1 MTDQNDDYIYD
12 DATGEWRPAS
22 EIVTAT
28 AQALEV
34 RDASGSV
41 LADGDSV
48 TLIKDLKVKGAGQT
62 LKQGTVIK
70 SIRLTDNPEEIDC
83 RHDAIKGLVLRT
95 EFVRKR

>member
-1 MTDQNDDYIYD
+1 MAGDDDDYIYD
-12 DATGEWRPAS
+12 EATGEWRPAS
-22 EIVTAT
+22 ELAAAAAKA
-28 AQALEV
+28 AQV
-34 RDASGSV
+34 VDAVGTV
-41 LADGDSV
+41 LQNGDSV